1 MPALSALLSGLRLRK
16 PFRHQRGGEV
26 DAGKIRAC
34 QIRFSKDR
42 YSHISAGK
50 FCSVH
55 VGQAQIHVAQMGA
68 LEIDVR
74 KVAAEKF
81 HAAGLRFG
89 QIGAGKNR
97 FRHVRV
103 AKVSFPQVRA
113 REIGAGKFCFAQVRA
128 LQISVAQDG
137 AAQIC
142 PAQVGVRKIR
152 AGQVGSNSAVFA
164 AEKALVGFENIR
176 ERLSVVLD
184 AFRLSES
191 HVLPATDDV
200 GAIVYPM

>member
-26 DAGKIRAC
+26 DARKIRAC

-103 AKVSFPQVRA
+103 AKIRFSQICA
-113 REIGAGKFCFAQVRA
+113 GEIGPGKFGLAQIRAFEVGVSKDGAGEVAAAQVR
-128 LQISVAQDG
+128 
-137 AAQIC
+137 
-142 PAQVGVRKIR
+142 VRKIR

-176 ERLSVVLD
+176 ERLSIVLD
-184 AFRLSES
+184 AFWLSES